1 LSGERALAFDGEEA
15 TSVLVWFED
24 NREGRAAL
32 LHAYEIADA
41 EGADLT
47 VLTVATQ
54 ERVAG
59 CGVCMSGTVLWNHE
73 MKKIAQEELAVARRM
88 LDGAGQVSYETAVGD
103 PDEAIAEAAWRA
115 GALTVVLPWHRNR
128 LLEPPNRRDVCEK
141 VVRRGPWQVIAG
153 PQPVR
158 R

>member
-1 LSGERALAFDGEEA
+1 LAVDGEA
-15 TSVLVWFED
+15 GSVLVWFED

-32 LHAYEIADA
+32 LRAYEIAEA
-41 EGADLT
+41 EGAGLT
-47 VLTVATQ
+47 VLAVAIH
-54 ERVAG
+54 ERVIG
-59 CGVCMSGTVLWNHE
+59 CSRCMSGTVLWNLE
-73 MKKIAQEELAVARRM
+73 MKKIAHEELAVARRM
-88 LDGAGQVSYETAVGD
+88 LDGASEVSFEMAVGD
-103 PDEAIAEAAWRA
+103 PDEAIAEVAWRA

>member
-1 LSGERALAFDGEEA
+1 MAVDGEEVG
-15 TSVLVWFED
+15 SVLVWFED

-32 LHAYEIADA
+32 LHAYEIAEA
-41 EGADLT
+41 EGEDLT

-73 MKKIAQEELAVARRM
+73 MKKIAREELAVARRM
-88 LDGAGQVSYETAVGD
+88 LDGASQVSYEMVVGD
-103 PDEAIAEAAWRA
+103 PVEAIAEAAWRS
-115 GALTVVLPWHRNR
+115 GVLTIVLPWHRKR
-128 LLEPPNRRDVCEK
+128 LIEHPSRRDVCQK